1 MTVMKYE
8 TDIITSITAHPLSS
22 WTHCDTG
29 DNVCDTGD
37 NVSDTGDNVC
47 DTGDNVCD
55 TGDNVFNVTMTHNFQ
70 YGGQSVDTENIS

>member
-1 MTVMKYE
+1 MKYE

-22 WTHCDTG
+22 WTHC
-29 DNVCDTGD
+29 
-37 NVSDTGDNVC
+37 DTGDNVC

-70 YGGQSVDTENIS
+70 YGGQSVDTENISWCQRSKEKCTNFP